1 MAPAHTTSNDRLTH
15 FLPGLRT
22 VLSQLREFRLQQ
34 LAELDAELDATATP
48 LTLAD
53 TARREVTLE
62 LAAAARHALADI
74 GEALSLLA
82 AGHYGRCRGC
92 GAEIPIQLLQ
102 TIPTTRWC
110 LNCRQQLTHRR
121 PQNRTHDQAPTA
133 ASLP

>member
-1 MAPAHTTSNDRLTH
+1 
-15 FLPGLRT
+15 
-22 VLSQLREFRLQQ
+22 
-34 LAELDAELDATATP
+34 
-48 LTLAD
+48 
-53 TARREVTLE
+53 VTIN

-92 GAEIPIQLLQ
+92 GAEIPIELLQ

-110 LNCRQQLTHRR
+110 SSCRQRLTRRR
-121 PQNRTHDQAPTA
+121 PQNPSREETPTR